1 MATAPVPTAHLAAR
15 APESPLAA
23 CPRAFPQSGRTA
35 LAFPSRPA
43 SRCSAPGSPLGRWR
57 RPSPCRPPR
66 SPPPRPAEGKGL
78 PQEPPPSSQ
87 FERGR
92 ELGAEGRA
100 LTGGRSAR
108 PAGNSP
114 LQRQRSAWGSAGAWT
129 AAVAVAMEAV
139 GVGLVDCHCHL
150 SAPDFD
156 SVCKSEARPV
166 GAGGTPVL
174 SLRVVFALLPWDA
187 ASDPP
192 GSRPWP

>member
-57 RPSPCRPPR
+57 WPSPRRPPR

-87 FERGR
+87 FELRAGAGSGR
-92 ELGAEGRA
+92 AGSHWRKERASGRKQSPAAAAFRLELGGGVDGGGGGGDGG
-100 LTGGRSAR
+100 GGR
-108 PAGNSP
+108 
-114 LQRQRSAWGSAGAWT
+114 
-129 AAVAVAMEAV
+129 
-139 GVGLVDCHCHL
+139 GVG
-150 SAPDFD
+150 
-156 SVCKSEARPV
+156 
-166 GAGGTPVL
+166 GL
-174 SLRVVFALLPWDA
+174 SL
-187 ASDPP
+187 PP
-192 GSRPWP
+192 LGPGL